1 MNRQIWNY
9 LFIQAP
15 KFKHLPEWLRA
26 WATVVVSICVVSFLF
41 CLLIICVILV
51 RLGIDALSY
60 STPAY
65 QESVRNFLLAFASA
79 FGATFLVWRAWVA
92 HQQARAASEQARIAL
107 ENHVT
112 GIFSKSI
119 ELMGFMREGEQE
131 RADGT
136 YLKRS
141 VPNIEARLGAIYS
154 LERIM
159 RESKKDQVSVLET
172 LCAYVRE
179 NSPINIPD
187 DPAEASIFLRGD
199 DPPKPTRRKDVQA
212 ALTVIGRRPENA
224 RSDLDLRFANLVA
237 YDFSVLNFVAANFSG
252 SFLSGA
258 NMLGGNFS
266 HCLFSNVFLRSAKVQ
281 AADFTS
287 SLFES
292 CDFTSAEIDST
303 KFIGAR
309 FVDTDLRE
317 AKIKSLHI
325 EGANFENAFGYELGY
340 AVKSFKESGPDVINA
355 REINKTAALFAKATY
370 DEKTSVP
377 QDVRDI
383 ILMMSVRK
391 AD

>member
-1 MNRQIWNY
+1 
-9 LFIQAP
+9 
-15 KFKHLPEWLRA
+15 
-26 WATVVVSICVVSFLF
+26 
-41 CLLIICVILV
+41 
-51 RLGIDALSY
+51 
-60 STPAY
+60 
-65 QESVRNFLLAFASA
+65 
-79 FGATFLVWRAWVA
+79 
-92 HQQARAASEQARIAL
+92 
-107 ENHVT
+107 
-112 GIFSKSI
+112 
-119 ELMGFMREGEQE
+119 
-131 RADGT
+131 
-136 YLKRS
+136 
-141 VPNIEARLGAIYS
+141 
-154 LERIM
+154 
-159 RESKKDQVSVLET
+159 
-172 LCAYVRE
+172 
-179 NSPINIPD
+179 
-187 DPAEASIFLRGD
+187 
-199 DPPKPTRRKDVQA
+199 
-212 ALTVIGRRPENA
+212 
-224 RSDLDLRFANLVA
+224 
-237 YDFSVLNFVAANFSG
+237 
-252 SFLSGA
+252 
-258 NMLGGNFS
+258 MLGGNFS